1 MNFVAICV
9 AKDGESAVTSQL
21 KFPAIVRSMRLNSTC
36 EPLERLVWNIKDSHC
51 YLLST
56 DRHFNLKVVG
66 DAIEIKNNIQIIS
79 LGRMA
84 LCYWQH

>member
-36 EPLERLVWNIKDSHC
+36 EPLERLVWNIKDLHC
-51 YLLST
+51 YLLSI
-56 DRHFNLKVVG
+56 DRDFNLKVVG
-66 DAIEIKNNIQIIS
+66 DAIELKNNIQTIS
-79 LGRMA
+79 IGSMVS
-84 LCYWQH
+84 CYLQH